1 MITVIGKNFLHPSLS
16 TLERAPQMINRLLR
30 KQNLQLRPGFVSF
43 LTPQDLLNETRDLFQ
58 TDFVSFAQKAAEV
71 LAHYNAGKISSRLG
85 AKLSKFAKACS
96 GLSEEML
103 KEESLRHLRLFLFLL
118 TELQGLKIKLI
129 QIVNNQL
136 SFEKFGSQ
144 GSQTVYLLQNGYQL
158 FLVDSLKYKFTDDLS
173 VEPTNAFPWIKNP
186 YAIKLDAS
194 NEMNSL
200 RSFQKVKES
209 SVDKDTEAETGSAED
224 DIKMIHQEL
233 FGDMFEHSDD
243 SLMSIQSEDLFK
255 IKKDS
260 KSNQSFNLHIHKT
273 CSEFSTVEDF
283 ALDQLLTLNPM
294 TQLQSDDSAR
304 VPAKNKKFQSKVLYE
319 EKDFKNGKLKFYSGE
334 NDFGFIIMENGEEIF
349 VHKDDL
355 IKANI
360 DTQKLAYFKRFYDI
374 QVKFR
379 YIQYQGKMKVNRK
392 AVDVQVTGYVPLCYL

>member
-1 MITVIGKNFLHPSLS
+1 MIAATGKNVLHPFLS
-16 TLERAPQMINRLLR
+16 AFERAPLIINRLLR
-30 KQNLQLRPGFVSF
+30 KQNLQLRPGLAPFSS
-43 LTPQDLLNETRDLFQ
+43 PQDLLNQNPDLFQ
-58 TDFVSFAQKAAEV
+58 TDFVSFVQKAAEL
-71 LAHYNAGKISSRLG
+71 LAHFNSGKVSDKRS
-85 AKLSKFAKACS
+85 AKLARFARSCS
-96 GLSEEML
+96 VLTEEML
-103 KEESLRHLRLFLFLL
+103 KEESLKNLRRFLFLL
-118 TELQGLKIKLI
+118 TELQGLKVKLFH
-129 QIVNNQL
+129 VNNNQL

-144 GSQTVYLLQNGYQL
+144 AGPAVYLLQNGGQL
-158 FLVDSLKYKFTDDLS
+158 FLVDSLKYAFEGDLS
-173 VEPTNAFPWIKNP
+173 VEPVNALHWMSNP
-186 YAIKLDAS
+186 CNIKLDSS
-194 NEMNSL
+194 NELTSS
-200 RSFQKVKES
+200 RSSQRFKES
-209 SVDKDTEAETGSAED
+209 WMDRDTEADTGSAED
-224 DIKMIHQEL
+224 DVKMIHQEL

-243 SLMSIQSEDLFK
+243 SMISIQSEDLFK

-260 KSNQSFNLHIHKT
+260 KNIQSMNLQIYKT
-273 CSEFSTVEDF
+273 CSEFPATEDF
-283 ALDQLLTLNPM
+283 ALDKLLTLSPQA
-294 TQLQSDDSAR
+294 QLQDNDPAG

-334 NDFGFIIMENGEEIF
+334 SDFGFIIMETGEEIF